1 MHCTTSNHLLGCGVV
16 EMSDCLFHA
25 SADKYLIMHLDVVVC
40 GSPTV
45 RDVERLLPEP
55 CLLRT
60 FNKVL

>member
-45 RDVERLLPEP
+45 RDVEAAS
-55 CLLRT
+55 
-60 FNKVL
+60 